1 MLGSL
6 MFFCQTIMNMKVLNN
21 VKDNDNIFFNSNSE
35 LKAKQMLKFQIH
47 QCMMKYG
54 SLSMIEVCLTVNY
67 TV

>member
-21 VKDNDNIFFNSNSE
+21 VKANDNFFNSNSE
-35 LKAKQMLKFQIH
+35 LKAKQMPMFPIY

-54 SLSMIEVCLTVNY
+54 SLSKIEVCLTVNY
-67 TV
+67 IV